1 MEGLEGSIM
10 ERVSSVPADGGLK
23 ELEEQLDNMKVGPGA
38 PGGGGGDKKDAG
50 GEGEGKKKKEKVV
63 FQKPPKVE
71 LSKAERR
78 ALQEAQRAKKDG
90 EKGGAPAPQAQSAPV
105 RETSSTKAPAQPDSG
120 EKAKGGG
127 TAVPGGRLHYDD
139 PKAVERAKRN
149 QVLKR
154 TEGQKKVP
162 WFSHLPQYERE
173 ASLSSQLSQRK
184 NNEIHPEVLKLG
196 LKFADWLIVG
206 GNARTIAM
214 LHAFMHVIRDYSPLD
229 ADSGADMSYHLE
241 PRLKPMISYLVSC
254 RPLSIGM
261 GNAVR
266 WVGMH
271 TDPYAVC
278 TRSLLPASLLPRGEA
293 QWTHASGRWLK
304 GKIAHLRDSAQS
316 SQEAKDYICDQI
328 EIYITE
334 KIVFADR
341 IIAKHGASKLKVAC
355 PPSHSPRFAAC
366 RGLMEAC
373 SIGA

>member
-1 MEGLEGSIM
+1 M
-10 ERVSSVPADGGLK
+10 ERVGSVPADGGLK
-23 ELEEQLDNMKVGPGA
+23 ELEEKLDNLQE
-38 PGGGGGDKKDAG
+38 GGGGGAGGAGGGDNKDAG
-50 GEGEGKKKKEKVV
+50 GEGEGGKKKKEKIV
-63 FQKPPKVE
+63 FVKPPKVQ
-71 LSKAERR
+71 LTKAERR
-78 ALQEAQRAKKDG
+78 AQQEAQRAAKAGG
-90 EKGGAPAPQAQSAPV
+90 EGGQAPSGGGGGGGAPAKDAGAA
-105 RETSSTKAPAQPDSG
+105 KAPAQPDSG
-120 EKAKGGG
+120 EKKGGG
-127 TAVPGGRLHYDD
+127 TAAPGGRLQYDD

-149 QVLKR
+149 QVLQR

-214 LHAFMHVIRDYSPLD
+214 LQAFIHVVRDYSPLD

-266 WVGMH
+266 W
-271 TDPYAVC
+271 
-278 TRSLLPASLLPRGEA
+278 
-293 QWTHASGRWLK
+293 LK
-304 GKIAHLRDSAQS
+304 GKIAHLRDSSQS

-328 EIYITE
+328 ETYITE

-341 IIAKHGASKLKVAC
+341 IIAKHGASKLKV
-355 PPSHSPRFAAC
+355 
-366 RGLMEAC
+366 
-373 SIGA
+373 GANIKNPKP